1 MRFVVRV
8 HQGGWTYPQLLAV
21 WREGGRLG
29 YDGGS
34 LYDLLGHPGPEC
46 WTALTALTAA
56 TERLIAVPLTLA
68 NPYRH
73 PALVA
78 KMAATLDDLSG
89 GRLILGLGAGGAPG
103 DAAAFGV
110 PFPPTPKRVAQLEE
124 AVQVMRLLWRGGGSI
139 PGLRSALEAAAGRPC
154 PASSYSS
161 RIPPTSRACA
171 SSRKR
176 SSPRIA
182 APPRAVRPRAESLLR
197 DRFPCALIGCVPRP
211 CPSRR
216 RSPAARRPAD
226 ATAAAW
232 TRA

>member
-21 WREGGRLG
+21 WREAERLG

-56 TERLIAVPLTLA
+56 TERLVAVPLTLA

-89 GRLILGLGAGGAPG
+89 GRLVLGLGAGGAPG

-110 PFPPTPKRVAQLEE
+110 PFPPTPERVAQLEE
-124 AVQVMRLLWRGGGSI
+124 AVQVMRLLWRGGGSF
-139 PGLRSALEAAAGRPC
+139 AGRWYALADAPGRPR
-154 PASSYSS
+154 PA
-161 RIPPTSRACA
+161 REGGPPVLIGGHGARH
-171 SSRKR
+171 
-176 SSPRIA
+176 IL
-182 APPRAVRPRAESLLR
+182 RAVARHADL
-197 DRFPCALIGCVPRP
+197 CNIGFDL
-211 CPSRR
+211 
-216 RSPAARRPAD
+216 SP
-226 ATAAAW
+226 
-232 TRA
+232 